1 MTTPS
6 NGRSAARAKTGP
18 NQEAATP
25 QAEVASAGSP
35 AVRPVVLG
43 IKGSPRRHGNTDRL
57 LDAALEAARAT
68 GAETRVLVASASGV
82 LPCLGCNACT
92 KTGECVQR
100 DEGAALY
107 TALDSADVI
116 IVASPVY
123 FAGVPS
129 VLKTVIDRLQPY
141 WARRFVLGTPR
152 PPRRVGGILMAR
164 AGGDPYGFAPAE
176 ASIRSGLAILGV
188 DVSAILRAEG
198 LDGRDDLDDTPEPLR
213 RAAELGTAVAEEAF
227 RRLVARQ

>member
-1 MTTPS
+1 MSPRS
-6 NGRSAARAKTGP
+6 NARSAARSK
-18 NQEAATP
+18 
-25 QAEVASAGSP
+25 AGSNP
-35 AVRPVVLG
+35 EPTSVAAGASRVRPVVLG
-43 IKGSPRRHGNTDRL
+43 IKGSPRRRGNTDRL
-57 LDAALEAARAT
+57 LDAALEAAEAA
-68 GAETRVLVASASGV
+68 GAETRVLVASTAGV
-82 LPCLGCNACT
+82 LPCFGCNACAR
-92 KTGECVQR
+92 TGECAQR
-100 DEGAALY
+100 DEGTALY
-107 TALDSADVI
+107 AALDSADVI

-141 WARRFVLGTPR
+141 WARRFVLGAPR

-188 DVSAILRAEG
+188 DVSAVLRAEG
-198 LDGRDDLDDTPEPLR
+198 IDGRDDLDDNPEPLR